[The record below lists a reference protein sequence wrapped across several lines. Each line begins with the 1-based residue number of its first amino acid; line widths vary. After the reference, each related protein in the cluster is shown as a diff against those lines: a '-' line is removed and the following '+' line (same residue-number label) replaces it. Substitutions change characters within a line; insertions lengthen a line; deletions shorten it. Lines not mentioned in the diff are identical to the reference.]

1 MQLKEVMETEVIT
14 TGGDE
19 SVTDAAKRMRAT
31 NVGVCVDKAYWFW
44 KVAKHINDPGLC

>member
-19 SVTDAAKRMRAT
+19 SVTRRGQAHESD
-31 NVGVCVDKAYWFW
+31 
-44 KVAKHINDPGLC
+44 